1 MQNDGQNLSER
12 LLDFG
17 AAIVILTPKLN
28 KTIAAR
34 HIGNQLM
41 RSGTSC
47 GANYEE
53 ACAAESRAD
62 FVHKMQIVLKKLRES
77 LYWLR
82 LAKKSQLTPDSGI
95 APIFSEADE
104 LVKIFA
110 RSVITAKGR
119 SKKP

>member
-1 MQNDGQNLSER
+1 MQNDGQNLSGR
-12 LLDFG
+12 LLDFA
-17 AAIVILTPKLN
+17 AAIVRLTPKLN
-28 KTIAAR
+28 KTMAAR

-41 RSGTSC
+41 RSATSC

-62 FVHKMQIVLKKLRES
+62 FVHKMQVVLKELRES
-77 LYWLR
+77 SYWLKLANRSELARDNR
-82 LAKKSQLTPDSGI
+82 LEPVL
-95 APIFSEADE
+95 SEADE

-119 SKKP
+119 AKKF